1 MPSTQGGAGQP
12 ARFPASPHAVA
23 RKPKGYTSIIS
34 ILAGRLSNWSL
45 DVRVLLP
52 KISLKRRERDAEL
65 VGRMVEGG
73 LCPQRAAGSKSQD
86 CNRGGAGGGGEGRTH
101 VGDGSG
107 QLFAASPDSFFSSV
121 FLFETDLL
129 SRIWK
134 LVATTKIW
142 RVMWFTFCY
151 Y

>member
-12 ARFPASPHAVA
+12 ASFPASPLHAVA

-52 KISLKRRERDAEL
+52 KISLKRRERDAVL

-73 LCPQRAAGSKSQD
+73 LCPQRVAVSKSQN
-86 CNRGGAGGGGEGRTH
+86 CNRGGGGEDPRWGRKW
-101 VGDGSG
+101 
-107 QLFAASPDSFFSSV
+107 AAVYSFPRFFLIFS
-121 FLFETDLL
+121 FL
-129 SRIWK
+129 I
-134 LVATTKIW
+134 
-142 RVMWFTFCY
+142 
-151 Y
+151 